1 MRIGIITGEYPPME
15 GGVGAY
21 THILAQNFVEQG
33 HDVFVLSNSNARE
46 SHPKIQLDNS
56 VRRWNPFS
64 LLKIKRWVKANRLDV
79 VNIQFETA
87 AYQMSAFVHFIPD
100 SLNVPVI
107 TTFHDL
113 YVPYLFPKAGKL
125 RNKIMIHL
133 AKASDGVI
141 GTNSEDM
148 LQLKR
153 LPPAKLI
160 PIGSNILTQLPDD
173 FKTDALK
180 QKLGI
185 ADDNF
190 LVGHFGFINRSKGV
204 DTLLEDVASIRNYY
218 DYPIK
223 VLMIGGRVGAS
234 DPTNAEYVQT
244 IDQKIKDLNLS
255 DHVIW
260 TGFVSDQEVSGYL
273 EICDIITLPYRDGAS
288 YRRGSLMAAI
298 HHGCA
303 IVTTEPRVDIPLF
316 NDGDNMLLCQSH
328 VINEQAPAFTHI
340 TPQILKLYRNSELR
354 KKIASGAKR
363 LSQHFDWSKITDDY
377 INFFEEII
385 GDSD

>member
-21 THILAQNFVEQG
+21 THILAQNFIDLG
-33 HDVFVLSNSNARE
+33 HDVFILSNNKAIETNA
-46 SHPKIQLDNS
+46 KINLNNTI
-56 VRRWNPFS
+56 RRWGPIS
-64 LLKIKRWVKANRLDV
+64 LLKIRKWVRENVLDI

-87 AYQMSAFVHFIPD
+87 AYQMSGFVHFIPNV
-100 SLNVPVI
+100 LNVPVV

-125 RNKIMIHL
+125 RNQIMIHL
-133 AKASDGVI
+133 ARKSAGVI

-148 LQLKR
+148 QQLNR

-160 PIGSNILTQLPDD
+160 PIGSNILSELSED
-173 FKTDALK
+173 FEAEKLRHALNI
-180 QKLGI
+180 QNE
-185 ADDNF
+185 DF
-190 LVGHFGFINRSKGV
+190 LVGHFGFINHSKGV
-204 DTLLEDVASIRNYY
+204 DTLLEDIASIRNYY

-234 DPTNAEYVQT
+234 DPTNAKYVQT
-244 IDQKIKDLNLS
+244 IDRKINELDLV

-260 TGFVSDQEVSGYL
+260 TGFVSDEDVSNYL
-273 EICDIITLPYRDGAS
+273 EICDILALPYRDGAS

-316 NDGDNMLLCQSH
+316 NDGENMLLCQSH
-328 VINEQAPAFTHI
+328 VINEKAPAFTHI
-340 TPQILKLYRNSELR
+340 TPQILKLYRDPDLR
-354 KKIASGAKR
+354 MKLCDGAKK
-363 LSQHFDWSKITDDY
+363 LSAHFDWSKISQDY
-377 INFFEEII
+377 IVFFEKFVGE
-385 GDSD
+385 